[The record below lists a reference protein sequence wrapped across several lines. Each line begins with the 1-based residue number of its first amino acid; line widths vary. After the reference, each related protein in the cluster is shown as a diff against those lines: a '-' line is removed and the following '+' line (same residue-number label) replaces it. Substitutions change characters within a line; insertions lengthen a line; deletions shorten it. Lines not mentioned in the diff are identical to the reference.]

1 MVLTDNTLEDILSYL
16 DNSIEKL
23 ARDTINS
30 TEFHL
35 EANNLK
41 TFLDAQYEIRLDNLL
56 QRKNSNIHHLE
67 SKLKNK
73 IIQRKQKLIEEVLKE
88 FKI

>member
-1 MVLTDNTLEDILSYL
+1 MVLTDKTLEDILSYL

-23 ARDTINS
+23 IQDTISN

-35 EANNLK
+35 EGINLK
-41 TFLDAQYEIRLDNLL
+41 NFLNSQYDIRLDNLL

-67 SKLKNK
+67 SNLKNK
-73 IIQRKQKLIEEVLKE
+73 IIQRKQKLLEKVYKE

>member
-1 MVLTDNTLEDILSYL
+1 MVLTDKTLEDILSYL

-23 ARDTINS
+23 AKDTISN

-35 EANNLK
+35 EGINLK
-41 TFLDAQYEIRLDNLL
+41 QFLDAQYEIRLDNLL
-56 QRKNSNIHHLE
+56 QRNNSNIHHLE

-73 IIQRKQKLIEEVLKE
+73 IIQRKQKLLEEVYKK

>member
-1 MVLTDNTLEDILSYL
+1 MVLTDKTLEDILFYL
-16 DNSIEKL
+16 DNAIEKL
-23 ARDTINS
+23 SKDTISN

-35 EANNLK
+35 EGINLK
-41 TFLDAQYEIRLDNLL
+41 QFLDAQYDVRLDNLL

-67 SKLKNK
+67 SKQKNK
-73 IIQRKQKLIEEVLKE
+73 IIQRKQKLLEEVYKK

>member
-1 MVLTDNTLEDILSYL
+1 MVLTDKTLEDILMYL
-16 DNSIEKL
+16 DNSLEKL
-23 ARDTINS
+23 AKDTISS

-35 EANNLK
+35 EGSNLK
-41 TFLDAQYEIRLDNLL
+41 QFLDAQYEIRLDNLL

-67 SKLKNK
+67 SKQKNK
-73 IIQRKQKLIEEVLKE
+73 IIQRKQKLLEEMCKE

>member
-1 MVLTDNTLEDILSYL
+1 MVLTDKTLEDLLDYL
-16 DNSIEKL
+16 DNSIAKL
-23 ARDTINS
+23 SKDTISN

-35 EANNLK
+35 ENGNLK
-41 TFLDAQYEIRLDNLL
+41 EFLDAQYEIRLDNLL

-67 SKLKNK
+67 SNLKNK
-73 IIQRKQKLIEEVLKE
+73 IIQRKQKLLEKVCKE

>member
-1 MVLTDNTLEDILSYL
+1 MVLTDKTLEDILSYL

-23 ARDTINS
+23 IQDTISN

-35 EANNLK
+35 EGINLK
-41 TFLDAQYEIRLDNLL
+41 NFLNSQYDIRLDNLL

-67 SKLKNK
+67 SNLKNK
-73 IIQRKQKLIEEVLKE
+73 IIQRKQKLLEKVYEE

>member
-1 MVLTDNTLEDILSYL
+1 MVLTDRTLEEILIYL

-23 ARDTINS
+23 AKDTVNN

-35 EANNLK
+35 EDNNLK

-73 IIQRKQKLIEEVLKE
+73 IIQRKQKILEKVLKE

>member
-1 MVLTDNTLEDILSYL
+1 MVLTDKTLEDILVYL

-23 ARDTINS
+23 SKDTISN

-35 EANNLK
+35 EGINLK
-41 TFLDAQYEIRLDNLL
+41 QFLDAQYDIRLDNLL

-73 IIQRKQKLIEEVLKE
+73 IIQRKQKLLEKVYKK